1 MLTSLLTLLAIARV
15 WNRAFWRKPGDA
27 EHPDPVLLA
36 APADSATGDRAGKT
50 NVTLLPRTMVGST
63 LGLVVFGV
71 ALTVFAG
78 PLFRVADQSAQEM
91 LDRTSYIQAVLG
103 PDAPV
108 PPVPPSLH
116 PVQVR
121 AGRRKMNRKRISLR
135 QELPLLVW
143 LVFVW
148 GALWQ
153 NFSPGNLL
161 FGALIA
167 VLVARIFYLP
177 PVELGGRFNVLRA
190 VPFALIFLGKVVA
203 ASFQVLYLAVVRGP
217 KVVSAVVAVPLR
229 SHSDLLVTA
238 TGHVISLIPG
248 SLVVEVDRSTST
260 LYIHGINVRNAEDAA
275 KLRKEVRDTE
285 AGLIRIMGTKAELS
299 ALTQETAA

>member
-1 MLTSLLTLLAIARV
+1 
-15 WNRAFWRKPGDA
+15 
-27 EHPDPVLLA
+27 
-36 APADSATGDRAGKT
+36 
-50 NVTLLPRTMVGST
+50 
-63 LGLVVFGV
+63 
-71 ALTVFAG
+71 
-78 PLFRVADQSAQEM
+78 
-91 LDRTSYIQAVLG
+91 
-103 PDAPV
+103 
-108 PPVPPSLH
+108 
-116 PVQVR
+116 
-121 AGRRKMNRKRISLR
+121 
-135 QELPLLVW
+135 
-143 LVFVW
+143 
-148 GALWQ
+148 
-153 NFSPGNLL
+153 
-161 FGALIA
+161 
-167 VLVARIFYLP
+167 
-177 PVELGGRFNVLRA
+177 VELGGRFNVLRA

-217 KVVSAVVAVPLR
+217 NVVSAVVAVPLR